1 MIPSNDLHVVIL
13 AGGVGT
19 RLWPVSRRRRPKQFQ
34 PLLSSHSMLVDTY
47 ERIRPLAAP
56 ERIWVVTSSDYLT
69 TVQAQLPDLPTGN
82 ILGEP
87 MPRNSAPAAALA
99 AARIARSDPQA
110 LVLATPAD
118 SYIGDPLAYCDYVA
132 TALEAAREGL
142 IVVLGVMPS
151 HAETGYGYIQ
161 RGERL
166 RKPATGAY
174 RVARFT
180 EKPDERTAQRYLSH
194 GGYYWNMGQFIFP
207 AGFFMDRCAL
217 HLPEVAAAARKLA
230 ESENPGADPSAQKI
244 FAAGYQDLPNVSI
257 DYGIAEQEENMAVVP
272 TALEWSD
279 VGHWRAVK
287 QIAARRGAQG
297 FAPNNHIAVNT
308 SNCFVIAGSGRLVV
322 TVGMEDCVVVDTPDA
337 LLIVHEDSAQE
348 VREALEEIARRGKE
362 QFL

>member
-1 MIPSNDLHVVIL
+1 MMPGNNLHVVIL

-19 RLWPVSRRRRPKQFQ
+19 RLWPISRRTRPKQFQ
-34 PLLSSHSMLVDTY
+34 PLLSSRSMLVDTY
-47 ERIRPLAAP
+47 ERIRPLVSP
-56 ERIWVVTSSDYLT
+56 ERVWVVTNAQHVS
-69 TVQAQLPDLPTGN
+69 TVQSQLPELPAENT
-82 ILGEP
+82 LGEP
-87 MPRNSAPAAALA
+87 IGRSSAPAVALA
-99 AARIARSDPQA
+99 AALIARRDPQA
-110 LVLATPAD
+110 LVLASPAD
-118 SYIGDPLAYCDYVA
+118 SYIGDPITYRDYVA
-132 TALEAAREGL
+132 TALEAAREEF

-151 HAETGYGYIQ
+151 HPETGYGYIQ

-166 RKPATGAY
+166 KKPASGAY

-194 GGYYWNMGQFIFP
+194 GGYYWNMGQFIFR
-207 AGFFMDRCAL
+207 AGFFMDRCAI

-230 ESENPGADPSAQKI
+230 EWEDATGEVMEQVYRELPSI
-244 FAAGYQDLPNVSI
+244 SV

-287 QIAARRGAQG
+287 QIAARRGAPGPQ
-297 FAPNNHIAVNT
+297 PDNHIAVNT
-308 SNCFVIAGSGRLVV
+308 NNCFVIAGSGRLVV
-322 TVGMEDCVVVDTPDA
+322 TVGVEDCVIVDTPDA

-362 QFL
+362 GYL